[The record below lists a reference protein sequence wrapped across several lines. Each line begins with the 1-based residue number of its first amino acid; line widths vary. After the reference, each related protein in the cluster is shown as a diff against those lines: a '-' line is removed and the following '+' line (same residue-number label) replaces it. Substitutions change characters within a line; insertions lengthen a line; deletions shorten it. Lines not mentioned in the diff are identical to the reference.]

1 SNARGVPVGLSGSGV
16 FITNPPFTLLPA
28 LKESLP
34 HLVKVLGQDAHAG
47 FELEHGN

>member
-1 SNARGVPVGLSGSGV
+1 
-16 FITNPPFTLLPA
+16 